1 MYRDYTMK
9 KFDVTKE
16 AYDDLK
22 ALKLKEE
29 SFSDAIKRLAKV
41 KGTLHDCYEL
51 WKDVTTKEKE
61 TIEHAI
67 ASGRRTTGELLKKLY
82 G

>member
-1 MYRDYTMK
+1 MHMTTK
-9 KFDVTKE
+9 TISVTKE

-41 KGTLHDCYEL
+41 KGTLHDCYGL
-51 WKDVTTKEKE
+51 WKNLTSKEKE